1 MTKSI
6 ETTKTL
12 RAGTLKLVE
21 GLTVEQLNK
30 IPAGFINNIIWNL
43 GHMVA
48 AQQGICYKRSGV
60 ETRIEES
67 FFELYKPGTKPEG
80 FVTENEVEEI
90 KELLTSTIDQ
100 LEKDYNTALLFK
112 EYPAFTT
119 RYGVELASVEDA
131 IDFLPFHDGL
141 HMGYMMALKRAIN

>member
-1 MTKSI
+1 MIKAF

-12 RAGTLKLVE
+12 RASAIKLVE
-21 GLTVEQLNK
+21 GLCIEQLNK
-30 IPAGFINNIIWNL
+30 VPTGFNNNIIWNL

-67 FFELYKPGTKPEG
+67 FFERYKPGTKPEEH
-80 FVTENEVEEI
+80 VNEAEIEEI
-90 KELLTSTIDQ
+90 KMLLVSTIDQ
-100 LEKDYNTALLFK
+100 LESDYNKDIFK

-119 RYGVELASVEDA
+119 RYGVELASIEDA
-131 IDFLPFHDGL
+131 IDFLPFHEGF
-141 HMGYMMALKRAIN
+141 HMGYIIALKRAI